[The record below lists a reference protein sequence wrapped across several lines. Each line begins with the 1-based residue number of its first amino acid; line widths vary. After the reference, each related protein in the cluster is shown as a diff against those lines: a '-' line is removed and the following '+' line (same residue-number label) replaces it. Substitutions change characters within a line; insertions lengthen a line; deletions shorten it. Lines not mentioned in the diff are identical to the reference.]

1 CPPRYCRTTL
11 FRRTLV
17 WCNHIAYHSS
27 LLQIVANAGV
37 AQQTAVVEATKI
49 LARMRERTQLA
60 YVWFAGSFLK
70 RMFTKLFSS
79 IRVREEDIARLKKQT
94 VGKRVVYIP
103 VSKTLLDPLLVW
115 YVVIRYQLPVPSIV
129 LDEGMEEFRVYTI
142 LTLGPISDILRLA
155 GAYFIKRDVTS
166 RSPLNTAVTAA
177 YTQVLLRE
185 HDALSFVLEKARTR
199 TGKVQAAYQDGLVNM
214 ILEAT
219 LEVNQSASLLKSNG
233 IGADDEPA
241 TPITPISPDGG
252 NKIVTKDAVFVPI
265 NITYE
270 RIPEL
275 SALTDEVL
283 DQRPRVSVP
292 MNRLSVPLVAPPS
305 QAMVDRA
312 KKVHNGTTGSEL
324 SDDGRFGRAFFGI
337 GRLVSVQ
344 EVAGDEKLQK
354 SIAFDTLK
362 GQSRVVEKVTK
373 AIQDGQRSAIIFSP
387 VSLVAAII
395 LNGRLFGGV
404 QIGKIKDNLEWL
416 RAEFKSKGVP
426 IDWQGMPPMWKC
438 VCADNR

>member
-1 CPPRYCRTTL
+1 ML
-11 FRRTLV
+11 E
-17 WCNHIAYHSS
+17 
-27 LLQIVANAGV
+27 ANAIV
-37 AQQTAVVEATKI
+37 SLINI
-49 LARMRERTQLA
+49 LDKA
-60 YVWFAGSFLK
+60 
-70 RMFTKLFSS
+70 
-79 IRVREEDIARLKKQT
+79 
-94 VGKRVVYIP
+94 
-103 VSKTLLDPLLVW
+103 
-115 YVVIRYQLPVPSIV
+115 
-129 LDEGMEEFRVYTI
+129 I

-155 GAYFIKRDVTS
+155 GAYFIKREVTN

-199 TGKVQAAYQDGLVNM
+199 TGKVQVPYQDGLVNM

-241 TPITPISPDGG
+241 TPVTPMSPGGGG

-283 DQRPRVSVP
+283 DQRPRVST
-292 MNRLSVPLVAPPS
+292 NRLSVPLVAPPS

-344 EVAGDEKLQK
+344 EVAEDEKLQK
-354 SIAFDTLK
+354 
-362 GQSRVVEKVTK
+362 R
-373 AIQDGQRSAIIFSP
+373 
-387 VSLVAAII
+387 
-395 LNGRLFGGV
+395 
-404 QIGKIKDNLEWL
+404 
-416 RAEFKSKGVP
+416 
-426 IDWQGMPPMWKC
+426 
-438 VCADNR
+438 